1 MINNEIFY
9 LFAIISVGYILGN
22 IKVRGFSL
30 DVTAMLIVALIA
42 GHFGMVISDAFQYFG
57 LAIFIYAVGLQ
68 SGPGFF
74 DTIKHEGFKLNIL
87 ATLLLLLIFGSIFSI
102 GYLLQMP
109 KNIIDGIFTG
119 ALTSVPALA
128 AALEI
133 KHTPT
138 TSVIFGLVYP
148 FGIVATVLFIRLL
161 PMLFRVD
168 LQKEVEEYE
177 SAQRSRF
184 PDILTRN
191 FRITNEN
198 FKTTQIKKS
207 QIETMTSTV
216 IERMST
222 CTAEKQAMPE
232 IDDVLLCY
240 GDVIRVSGTEE
251 QLANLSIVLGENI
264 SEEHVFQD
272 NMKVLRLL
280 TTSKEIVG
288 KKIGMLK
295 ELKSLRAV
303 ITKVRRAGIDIP
315 AYPDLTL
322 RLGDKLY
329 VVAPDIYSEKVTRII
344 GNDLLKYPAADFLPI
359 ALGVVFGIL
368 LGSIPFAIPGIGT
381 IKLSFVGGILISALV
396 LGRLGRVGPI
406 VWNLSPHSTTLLKTL
421 GQLIF
426 MATLGTNAG
435 KYLVESLENNGFTP
449 ILIALGALIFS
460 LSVVAFI
467 CKKML
472 KMNFLDIMGLLSGTM
487 TSTPSLTMANNITKT
502 DYPSIAYAAVYP
514 LGLVLV
520 IVLAQFGMKIM

>member
-22 IKVRGFSL
+22 IKIRGFSL

-74 DTIKHEGFKLNIL
+74 DTIKHEGLKLNLI
-87 ATLLLLLIFGSIFSI
+87 ATALLLLLFAIIFGF
-102 GYLLQMP
+102 GYLYDLP
-109 KNIIDGIFTG
+109 RNITDGIFTG

-148 FGIVATVLFIRLL
+148 FGIVATVLLMRVL
-161 PMLFRVD
+161 PVLFRVD
-168 LQKEVEEYE
+168 IEKEVEAYE
-177 SAQRSRF
+177 AAQKTRF

-191 FRITNEN
+191 FCITNEN
-198 FKTTQIKKS
+198 FRNTEIKKTK
-207 QIETMTSTV
+207 IESMTSTV
-216 IERMST
+216 IERMT
-222 CTAEKQAMPE
+222 
-232 IDDVLLCY
+232 IDGKIDQTSEDVSLSF
-240 GDVIRVSGTEE
+240 GDVIRVAGTEE
-251 QLANLSIVLGENI
+251 QLANVSIILGEMI
-264 SEEHVFQD
+264 GEEHEFQD
-272 NMKVLRLL
+272 NMSVFRLL
-280 TTSKEIVG
+280 TTNKEIVG
-288 KKIGMLK
+288 KKIGMIK

-329 VVAPDIYSEKVTRII
+329 VVAPENYTEKVIKLI

-359 ALGVVFGIL
+359 SLGVVFGIL
-368 LGSIPFAIPGIGT
+368 IGSIPLYIPGVGD
-381 IKLSFVGGILISALV
+381 IKLSFVGGILITALV

-426 MATLGTNAG
+426 IATLGTNAG
-435 KYLVESLENNGFTP
+435 KYLVESLEHNGIMP
-449 ILIALGALIFS
+449 IIIALSALLLSMS
-460 LSVVAFI
+460 LVAFT
-467 CKKML
+467 CKTIL
-472 KMNFLDIMGLLSGTM
+472 KMNFIDILGVLSGAM
-487 TSTPSLTMANNITKT
+487 TSTPSLTMANNMTKT

-520 IVLAQFGMKIM
+520 IVLAQLGMKIM